1 MLCWCWYSRIVAHRL
16 EDRIIEFD
24 GAGDQQ
30 SRVRRLR
37 RHCGSRILNL
47 SLNLVLSVK
56 LKKTKKKKKK
66 VVEGKKK
73 KIGGG

>member
-1 MLCWCWYSRIVAHRL
+1 MLCWGWYSRIVAHRL

-56 LKKTKKKKKK
+56 LKKRKKKKK